1 MVMGVLGEGL
11 CWTALCVLPSSIELT
26 AAVMFGQ
33 REPPC
38 RSRGNSLYVSCL
50 LVWSRPLRVCNVE
63 STGVSSL
70 FKLVMLDTLT
80 VEAMNRY
87 EQGEQKGR
95 LQSNTWLWGGIG
107 GMLGNLAGGLGL
119 SYWPHFAFKEMF
131 SFRVGLIAIELL
143 IMSQI
148 DDPKTPREKKCT
160 DHTRSQAQ
168 TIWETMHEARV
179 WRPMVFVCV
188 FHCFPNNSDAFNS
201 FLLGD
206 PQQWNRTAAADW
218 PAGVAPLHFSSSQ
231 FGNVNFMS
239 MVGSIV
245 GIYLYKTYFHLAP
258 WRPLFALTIL
268 FSSMI
273 SLTQLLLISGWSSRM
288 GIPAI
293 AFALGDDLVA
303 EMAGGFMSMP
313 LWVLMGQIVPAGAE
327 GSVFALVTSLRA
339 MGTGV
344 SGTLSAIL
352 TAALGVSLDD
362 FSNLWWLTAITG
374 LARLLAIPFVL
385 LVPLNIL
392 DAKTRT
398 SRSRGGAL
406 ALLIGLVGGTLWAV
420 ATALNRLT
428 GNNF

>member
-1 MVMGVLGEGL
+1 
-11 CWTALCVLPSSIELT
+11 
-26 AAVMFGQ
+26 
-33 REPPC
+33 
-38 RSRGNSLYVSCL
+38 
-50 LVWSRPLRVCNVE
+50 
-63 STGVSSL
+63 
-70 FKLVMLDTLT
+70 
-80 VEAMNRY
+80 
-87 EQGEQKGR
+87 
-95 LQSNTWLWGGIG
+95 
-107 GMLGNLAGGLGL
+107 
-119 SYWPHFAFKEMF
+119 
-131 SFRVGLIAIELL
+131 
-143 IMSQI
+143 
-148 DDPKTPREKKCT
+148 
-160 DHTRSQAQ
+160 
-168 TIWETMHEARV
+168 
-179 WRPMVFVCV
+179 
-188 FHCFPNNSDAFNS
+188 
-201 FLLGD
+201 
-206 PQQWNRTAAADW
+206 
-218 PAGVAPLHFSSSQ
+218 
-231 FGNVNFMS
+231 
-239 MVGSIV
+239 
-245 GIYLYKTYFHLAP
+245 
-258 WRPLFALTIL
+258 
-268 FSSMI
+268 
-273 SLTQLLLISGWSSRM
+273 M

-420 ATALNRLT
+420 ATALYRLT